1 MVDSQ
6 VRNSAVQ
13 PTKRWWRSK
22 TLREIYESPMAA
34 KVCRTHSLVVCVAN
48 PWECTYGANGNGK
61 IRRNARSQY
70 RIVTDM
76 AIAECINNL

>member
-34 KVCRTHSLVVCVAN
+34 KVCRIHSLVVCVAY
-48 PWECTYGANGNGK
+48 PWECSDGGDDDSHVGG
-61 IRRNARSQY
+61 
-70 RIVTDM
+70 
-76 AIAECINNL
+76 